1 MDASTRE
8 RSCREIFDS
17 CGVSLSGGCAPVLHT
32 SAALFRFKLSER
44 LSSSESLAQ
53 ECNEYIDGLLS
64 DHDTISLY
72 LDPVSVA
79 DPDNNSSILA
89 DQPNDQTGI
98 LRAESFA
105 RLVLGVDA
113 LQSGVIATLLEKFP
127 EYIGDEDSQG
137 GDSAGKVSVKILR
150 QLRWLDYV
158 IDSAGLVEKLLET
171 LGYVPPEMQREIIL
185 DLPDIISDA
194 DGSQVSRVLAEMMTS
209 TPELMLPILE
219 TLGSLECSPH
229 LLQEAR
235 NSVIVHLVSAEPLDL
250 PVMIRFL
257 LHSVT
262 ADAAGPLI
270 VRMRKRLDLD
280 SIVLASRRLRGKTDY
295 NDQTPDVLIFD
306 VIAASLR
313 SHKHLRDAWLKTI
326 ASDVTG
332 VGPHTTLDFAVLLIL
347 HQISTHTK
355 RVESILKS
363 KIEATSFNSVVYTP
377 QVVESM
383 ISSFP
388 AVFSAHF
395 TALLSV
401 ASWLVR
407 TSATG
412 SIGSQVATA
421 MLVAA
426 FGTMDM
432 FQRQEISGEL
442 AVHIG
447 SGNINE
453 MDTAART
460 CLRLAQCY
468 PHKLRPFAIFIK
480 GLLDYVGN
488 LPIEHVRIIFDV
500 LGIVST
506 LGNADG
512 TDGSGAES
520 SLFNDLYIFVRKQ
533 LASVYPKYNRVG
545 IVGTVAL
552 LRQLG
557 SKDHPIVAPASLD
570 GAGSSSSSRATD
582 IQDGAN
588 IHALR
593 RAVQLLEML
602 VDSGRHQS
610 WAFVSMTYDE
620 LAHVVETKGLH
631 IQLLS
636 WLHENV
642 SSTFASQFLGD
653 SDLLCERYILP
664 GHPHPALSIDDE
676 EPTILDIFNH
686 NLDASRLG
694 LSQLSMRPD
703 TSDSMNVDGIDN
715 GSDNNNNSSPRL
727 RGCLLSCLPSLLRL
741 IQVCEKALGEQSLEE
756 IDSLLV
762 CGIYLL
768 PSIDVDA
775 TIAARSAGAQGN
787 HYMLVD
793 SDNGSHSDA
802 SFQISGN
809 ALVGVNDEARTELI
823 VSIQLW
829 PPELRRVLCTSLYA
843 AANWIREVIN
853 AFADQTSAE
862 MRNKVMMRVNQLW
875 QIESD
880 LETIASSLEGTVYE
894 FHPMA
899 AGLLPEVSDAP
910 TAWAVPAGP
919 ALRIHGT
926 GAMAGAIATQNGS
939 AEDDGGSASA
949 YRQSEQTLEQA
960 ANGYMVDVDGLLLSQ
975 NDTARFVKYS
985 TRAGSAE
992 EGYADDA
999 KKRGRKRKSAG
1010 SGPTP
1015 SGAATGGSGLLN
1027 GGSSGATEGFT
1038 KTPAPYLRELNF
1050 SAFNV
1055 IGFGA
1060 TTSSMASSQ
1069 DASALKLTVHGLYV
1083 ILRELSAALNAKLVR
1098 LGERRFPFQKQQQSA
1113 AVTYGQLATFSS
1125 NISSSSANDLV
1136 DNLLPLL
1143 PSLLQYLDCCLVMRA
1158 RFRNDVTVDEETV
1171 SCSDTHLLAS
1181 VDTLDDV
1188 NMIET
1193 CIDSLL
1199 QIISSLLYWDG
1210 LQGDGSGGARV
1221 DSSARRAKSGDI
1233 PTVLGIFLAALAEQ
1247 GRHTDASEIADLTKV
1262 VLIRRAFD
1270 YILGLSNLVATSA
1283 RAMGLL
1289 RMLIVLCDLAQQ
1301 GDHSEAVIA
1310 RGMVFEQRENT
1321 MNGRIS
1327 DLAHQILS
1335 AEWSDVE
1342 FLKPRD
1348 LEYVIMQHF
1357 TRYPHNRLDLVSK
1370 YATRVL
1376 RRSILVNDQSDDEDD
1391 EQSETLR
1398 PSTFPIYYN
1407 AVHQALAA
1415 LVKEAS
1421 FDDMNGQELLGFVA
1435 KVGESWLS
1443 LAKLTQE
1450 LTAEAQRKILLHALN
1465 GGHVLVDLFIKLL
1478 VPQLDKYFLMHR
1490 NDVLV
1495 VFGRVQKSTRI
1506 LQNICN
1512 HSKVS
1517 KDMKLQA
1524 AVPRVKRSLEQLVF
1538 KVIAMMENNDCIG
1551 AINLGNLKHRDISGA
1566 VVSSQIPRS
1575 ASEDEDDE
1583 GGGLGLGLEDIPLN
1597 ASDEDEQE
1605 QDEEADGVN
1614 GLAPIRTPVQ
1624 RPLTG
1629 AGKPE
1634 ANSKCHPKDCYVDYV
1649 GQECP
1654 QGQPCPAIAYAV
1666 EACPWDCGKPVPA
1679 ECKERCRPCKA
1690 EICPDL
1696 CICEKICPTQA
1707 VPTQ

>member
-1 MDASTRE
+1 MDASTQE

-17 CGVSLSGGCAPVLHT
+17 CGVSLPNGCAPVLHT

-53 ECNEYIDGLLS
+53 ECKEYIDGLLS

-79 DPDNNSSILA
+79 NSDSNSGILA
-89 DQPNDQTGI
+89 DQPDDQTGI
-98 LRAESFA
+98 LRAESFV

-113 LQSGVIATLLEKFP
+113 LQSGVIATLLERFP
-127 EYIGDEDSQG
+127 EYIGDEESQG
-137 GDSAGKVSVKILR
+137 GDSVGKVSVKILR

-313 SHKHLRDAWLKTI
+313 SHKNLRDAWLKTI

-332 VGPHTTLDFAVLLIL
+332 AGPHTTLDFAVLLIL
-347 HQISTHTK
+347 HQISAHTK

-363 KIEATSFNSVVYTP
+363 KIEAVSFNSVAYTP

-383 ISSFP
+383 ISRFP

-412 SIGSQVATA
+412 SMGSQVATA

-460 CLRLAQCY
+460 YLQLAQCY
-468 PHKLRPFAIFIK
+468 PHELRPFAIFIK

-512 TDGSGAES
+512 SDGSGAES

-533 LASVYPKYNRVG
+533 LASVYPMYNRVG

-557 SKDHPIVAPASLD
+557 SKDHSAVTAASLD
-570 GAGSSSSSRATD
+570 GAGSSSSSSRVTD
-582 IQDGAN
+582 TQGGAN

-602 VDSGRHQS
+602 VDSGRHRS

-653 SDLLCERYILP
+653 SDLLCERYVLP
-664 GHPHPALSIDDE
+664 GSPHPALSIDDE
-676 EPTILDIFNH
+676 EPTVLDIFNH
-686 NLDASRLG
+686 NIDASRLG
-694 LSQLSMRPD
+694 LCRLAMRPD
-703 TSDSMNVDGIDN
+703 TSDNMNVGGIYNDT
-715 GSDNNNNSSPRL
+715 NNNNGNSLRL
-727 RGCLLSCLPSLLRL
+727 RGCLLSYLPSLLRL
-741 IQVCEKALGEQSLEE
+741 IQACEKALGEQSLDE

-775 TIAARSAGAQGN
+775 TIAARNAGAEGN
-787 HYMLVD
+787 HYVLVD
-793 SDNGSHSDA
+793 SDSGSHSDS

-809 ALVGVNDEARTELI
+809 ALVGANDEARTELI
-823 VSIQLW
+823 FSIRLW

-853 AFADQTSAE
+853 AFADQPSAE
-862 MRNKVMMRVNQLW
+862 MRNKVVMRVNQLW

-880 LETIASSLEGTVYE
+880 LEAIASSLEGTVYE

-910 TAWAVPAGP
+910 TAWTTPAGP
-919 ALRIHGT
+919 TLRIHGT
-926 GAMAGAIATQNGS
+926 GAMAGAIATQSGIAEENG
-939 AEDDGGSASA
+939 GLAST
-949 YRQSEQTLEQA
+949 YCQNEQTSEQTE
-960 ANGYMVDVDGLLLSQ
+960 NGYTVDVDGLLLSQ

-985 TRAGSAE
+985 TRAGSAD

-1010 SGPTP
+1010 SGPTL
-1015 SGAATGGSGLLN
+1015 SSATAGGSDLLN
-1027 GGSSGATEGFT
+1027 GGSSGAAEGFT

-1055 IGFGA
+1055 IGFSA

-1069 DASALKLTVHGLYV
+1069 DASALKLSVHGLHV
-1083 ILRELSAALNAKLVR
+1083 ILRELSAAMNAKLVR

-1158 RFRNDVTVDEETV
+1158 HFRNDVTVDEETV
-1171 SCSDTHLLAS
+1171 SGSNTRLLSS

-1210 LQGDGSGGARV
+1210 LQGEGSGGVRV
-1221 DSSARRAKSGDI
+1221 DSSTRRAKSSDT

-1247 GRHTDASEIADLTKV
+1247 GKHTDASEIADLTKA

-1270 YILGLSNLVATSA
+1270 YILGLSSLVATSA
-1283 RAMGLL
+1283 RAMCLL

-1301 GDHSEAVIA
+1301 GDHSEAAVIT
-1310 RGMVFEQRENT
+1310 RGMVSEQRENT

-1327 DLAHQILS
+1327 DLAYRILS

-1348 LEYVIMQHF
+1348 LEYAIMQHF
-1357 TRYPHNRLDLVSK
+1357 TRYPHNRLDLVSR
-1370 YATRVL
+1370 YATKVL
-1376 RRSILVNDQSDDEDD
+1376 RRSILVNDQSDDEDN

-1407 AVHQALAA
+1407 AVHQTLAA

-1435 KVGESWLS
+1435 K
-1443 LAKLTQE
+1443 
-1450 LTAEAQRKILLHALN
+1450 
-1465 GGHVLVDLFIKLL
+1465 
-1478 VPQLDKYFLMHR
+1478 
-1490 NDVLV
+1490 
-1495 VFGRVQKSTRI
+1495 
-1506 LQNICN
+1506 
-1512 HSKVS
+1512 
-1517 KDMKLQA
+1517 
-1524 AVPRVKRSLEQLVF
+1524 
-1538 KVIAMMENNDCIG
+1538 
-1551 AINLGNLKHRDISGA
+1551 
-1566 VVSSQIPRS
+1566 
-1575 ASEDEDDE
+1575 
-1583 GGGLGLGLEDIPLN
+1583 
-1597 ASDEDEQE
+1597 
-1605 QDEEADGVN
+1605 
-1614 GLAPIRTPVQ
+1614 
-1624 RPLTG
+1624 
-1629 AGKPE
+1629 
-1634 ANSKCHPKDCYVDYV
+1634 
-1649 GQECP
+1649 
-1654 QGQPCPAIAYAV
+1654 
-1666 EACPWDCGKPVPA
+1666 
-1679 ECKERCRPCKA
+1679 
-1690 EICPDL
+1690 
-1696 CICEKICPTQA
+1696 
-1707 VPTQ
+1707 